1 MVLAPDGL
9 MTPAGPLLWSLLSIT
24 PTLPITAF
32 YTTGDF
38 AMSYTLPAVAA
49 TGRYYFTYFFDG
61 EERTLPVDV
70 HGVTLVTDRFGVT
83 LGGAEGELARFGAD
97 AHATSGASAQPS
109 FGVRDENVMLSGS
122 VNQGSPRRDSSEASP
137 SGRLRDSSLVSRRS
151 ALWPVDPLR
160 VTDAIASGVQL
171 TITARLSVDQPVASA
186 AVAAYAVSPGGDSL
200 SLGPSATITLP
211 LPAGTTFVTL
221 TGALNPTAPGAYRI
235 TLKVRDTASGVTL
248 GGEAM
253 FVDAG
258 YARIGSLITDRGV
271 YAPGDPG
278 VGTIT
283 VYGNDTAAVQVVTS
297 DNTLLLNQSVAVT
310 GFVTLTFVLPT
321 ATERDEV
328 LIGTVT
334 DSAGLTS
341 TLQAAYK
348 VAASFDVTPPQVQIV
363 SPTPAQV
370 LPWASSSP
378 VITVTGI
385 VTEDVALGRVL
396 VNGVAATVAPSTT
409 TVSTWQA
416 PMLLHEGLNWIE
428 ALAQDAAGNV
438 SLPVAMIV
446 IAEPSYGI
454 TLSVAPTHTLAGQLI
469 TYTAVLTASDLL
481 TGTVIFPF
489 SMQAISPTAGSATT
503 GTLSLAPLPVT
514 WQGLVTPASPVTLT
528 WTALATAAITRTIYA
543 FANGPQTDTRFS
555 NPVDTEV
562 GPCDAPAALTDVRA
576 ARGAGASI
584 VLTWTGAGAAQ
595 YEVWRAINAPY
606 FAPGAT
612 CAGSPDCAIVTDNSY
627 TLDAAL
633 GDPSRNVYFLVIAR
647 SACGAA
653 SAASN
658 RTGGFSFGLRPGE

>member
-61 EERTLPVDV
+61 EMRTLPVDV
-70 HGVTLVTDRFGVT
+70 HGITLVADRFSVT
-83 LGGAEGELARFGAD
+83 TGEAGGLMRAASLRHVPG
-97 AHATSGASAQPS
+97 TSEVPGTFQA
-109 FGVRDENVMLSGS
+109 G
-122 VNQGSPRRDSSEASP
+122 RRPA
-137 SGRLRDSSLVSRRS
+137 
-151 ALWPVDPLR
+151 
-160 VTDAIASGVQL
+160 AIASGVQL
-171 TITARLSVDQPVASA
+171 TITARLSADQPVASA
-186 AVAAYAVSPGGDSL
+186 TVAAYAVSPGGDSL

-221 TGALNPTAPGAYRI
+221 TGALDPAESGAHRI
-235 TLKVRDTASGVTL
+235 TLRVHDAASGVNL
-248 GGEAM
+248 GGEAA

-258 YARIGSLITDRGV
+258 YARIGSLTTDRGV
-271 YAPGDPG
+271 YAPGEPG

-283 VYGNDTAAVQVVTS
+283 IYGNDTATVQVVTS
-297 DNTLLLNQSVAVT
+297 DHTPLVNQSVAVT
-310 GFVTLTFVLPT
+310 GFVTLTFAIPT

-328 LIGTVT
+328 LIGAVT

-341 TLQAAYK
+341 TLLAAYK

-363 SPTPAQV
+363 SPTPGQV

-385 VTEDVALGRVL
+385 VTEDVALGNVL
-396 VNGVAATVAPSTT
+396 VNGITATVAI
-409 TVSTWQA
+409 STWQA

-481 TGTVIFPF
+481 TGTVVFPF
-489 SMQAISPTAGSATT
+489 SVQAITPTAGSVTT
-503 GTLSLAPLPVT
+503 GALSLSPLPVT
-514 WQGLVTPASPVTLT
+514 WQGLATPASSVTIT
-528 WTALATAAITRTIYA
+528 WTGLATAAITRTIYA
-543 FANGPQTDTRFS
+543 FANGPQTGTRFS

-562 GPCDAPAALTDVRA
+562 GPCDAPAALTDVRP
-576 ARGAGASI
+576 ARGSGSSVA
-584 VLTWTGAGAAQ
+584 LTWTGNGAAQ
-595 YEVWRAINAPY
+595 YEVWRAVNAPY
-606 FAPGAT
+606 FAAGWT
-612 CAGSPDCAIVTDNSY
+612 CAGSPDCTIVTTNSY

-633 GDPSRNVYFLVIAR
+633 GDPNSNVYFLVIAR